1 MGAQGFTVLVAS
13 GDEGTGSTGWLFC
26 DKFDPTFPATSPYVT
41 AVGGTYLQNG
51 KEITWQSSGGG
62 FSTIFD
68 RPSYQDAQVQ
78 NYLSTAS
85 LPSAKY
91 YNAKGRAIPDVAAA
105 ATNYDTIIEKY
116 WGPISGTSAA
126 APVFAAVLAMVNA
139 KREEEGKSALGFVN
153 PLLYSLK
160 NGVGQD
166 ITEGENKA
174 SNCSEGFKATEGWD
188 PATGLGTPNFAT
200 LLNAIEQASFST
212 LSE

>member
-1 MGAQGFTVLVAS
+1 
-13 GDEGTGSTGWLFC
+13 
-26 DKFDPTFPATSPYVT
+26 
-41 AVGGTYLQNG
+41 
-51 KEITWQSSGGG
+51 
-62 FSTIFD
+62 
-68 RPSYQDAQVQ
+68 
-78 NYLSTAS
+78 
-85 LPSAKY
+85 
-91 YNAKGRAIPDVAAA
+91 
-105 ATNYDTIIEKY
+105 
-116 WGPISGTSAA
+116 
-126 APVFAAVLAMVNA
+126 MVNA

-200 LLNAIEQASFST
+200 LLKAIEQASFST